1 MVLLRLEPVIS
12 FMIRSLERI
21 KGGLGVLWFS
31 LFFFFVFV
39 LYERIVRDK
48 QLESAVGEFV

>member
-1 MVLLRLEPVIS
+1 MVLLRLEPVIN

-21 KGGLGVLWFS
+21 KRGLGVLWFS
-31 LFFFFVFV
+31 LFFFVFV

-48 QLESAVGEFV
+48 QLESSVGEFV

>member
-1 MVLLRLEPVIS
+1 MVLLRLEPVIN

-21 KGGLGVLWFS
+21 KRGLGVLWFS
-31 LFFFFVFV
+31 LSFFV